1 MLSKRTFVNGYD
13 IEACFVD
20 YFIATI
26 AVRQILLKTIF
37 AFVNSFCPVLLNIIS
52 LCFNKMELQETQFD
66 ISAEYAPVYD
76 DEEINTE
83 NKVKIQNEQEQST
96 TNSSNAEAAHNGTT
110 ASDASVKSVPTK
122 VPRPSKKLAV
132 ELFDENMYSLPENAL
147 PESEPSSPVSFT
159 SSVEKKPTPAS
170 DWVCSTWN
178 LMAVVFCT
186 MLLTGGIFL
195 VVYLPLTLEETNGQF
210 GTYMITISI

>member
-1 MLSKRTFVNGYD
+1 MLSKMTFVNGYD
-13 IEACFVD
+13 IKGVFRRLLHSYYRYKTDSAKTTFV
-20 YFIATI
+20 
-26 AVRQILLKTIF
+26 L
-37 AFVNSFCPVLLNIIS
+37 VNQFCPVLSSTS
-52 LCFNKMELQETQFD
+52 LCFNKMELQEIQFD
-66 ISAEYAPVYD
+66 TSAEYAPVYD
-76 DEEINTE
+76 DEEISTE
-83 NKVKIQNEQEQST
+83 NEVTIQNEKKQST
-96 TNSSNAEAAHNGTT
+96 TSSLKAEPVHNAN
-110 ASDASVKSVPTK
+110 ASSDGSVTSVATQ
-122 VPRPSKKLAV
+122 VPRPTKKLAV

-159 SSVEKKPTPAS
+159 SSVQKKPTPAAG
-170 DWVCSTWN
+170 WVCSTWN

>member
-1 MLSKRTFVNGYD
+1 
-13 IEACFVD
+13 
-20 YFIATI
+20 
-26 AVRQILLKTIF
+26 
-37 AFVNSFCPVLLNIIS
+37 
-52 LCFNKMELQETQFD
+52 MELQEIQFD
-66 ISAEYAPVYD
+66 TSAEYAPVYD
-76 DEEINTE
+76 DEEISTE
-83 NKVKIQNEQEQST
+83 NEVTIQNEKKQST
-96 TNSSNAEAAHNGTT
+96 TSSLKAEAVHN
-110 ASDASVKSVPTK
+110 ANAPSDGSVTSVPTK

-159 SSVEKKPTPAS
+159 SSVQKKPTPAAG
-170 DWVCSTWN
+170 WVCSTWN